1 MTGLR
6 VRVSTFPVHQAM
18 CVTPFVVEDT
28 QVIKI
33 QTFPATPKAH
43 SCENILLYGTY
54 QLTAFR
60 EKKKKVIICD
70 FFSPYASVSPETGRS
85 PIGH

>member
-1 MTGLR
+1 
-6 VRVSTFPVHQAM
+6 M

-33 QTFPATPKAH
+33 QTFPATSKAH

-60 EKKKKVIICD
+60 KKKKYSFVT
-70 FFSPYASVSPETGRS
+70 FSHPMLQFPQRQEGAP
-85 PIGH
+85 